1 MCNTIGCPNM
11 DNPPLC
17 ADCEWQRR
25 ELQAQLDALHRY
37 ADSMMDEIDA
47 VQLSIS
53 SGTVACRLANEARYG
68 FIAKSKSIRKK
79 ESK

>member
-1 MCNTIGCPNM
+1 MIKPEQIKEH
-11 DNPPLC
+11 D
-17 ADCEWQRR
+17 
-25 ELQAQLDALHRY
+25 LQAQLDALHRY

-68 FIAKSKSIRKK
+68 FIAKSKSIRKARA
-79 ESK
+79 EG